1 MYREALGAHPGWL
14 GALNNLGNILQ
25 ARGRLAEAE
34 KVYREALAVEPD
46 FAEALFN
53 LGATLNALGRR
64 DEARACYEQ
73 VLVLLIGMGDALA
86 REGKEAEAIEFYQRA
101 LDMRPDHV
109 DVLVQ
114 VGVLLDSQGRHEE
127 AVQHLRRALKARP
140 GDADAAYNLGIVLHG
155 LGEYSAAVE
164 NYDTALRA
172 APGRG
177 DAALGKA
184 LSLLTM
190 GDYPRGFRAYE
201 ARHEAKFERAGMS
214 APDFAFPMWRG
225 EPLAGKRI
233 LLVGEQ
239 GFGDQIQFIRYASVL
254 AGQGAVVD
262 VVADARLHRLF
273 ASAPGVRKVHA
284 AVARRSGD
292 YDFWSLLLSLPLYLG
307 VTVDTVPAD
316 VPYLRP
322 PEEDV
327 KKWAARLR
335 ELPPDCKRVGLVW
348 IAASNPGLERRHGR
362 SMPLEALAPLARVAD
377 VNLIGL
383 QFGAPAAVGGAP
395 AGFPALNLGAEIG
408 DFADNAALL
417 ANLDLLVTVDT
428 AAGHLAGALGIP
440 AWIML
445 PATPDWRWM
454 RGRADSPWYP
464 TVKLLRQDRR
474 GEWAPVVERVARDLG
489 LIESRPRG

>member
-1 MYREALGAHPGWL
+1 M
-14 GALNNLGNILQ
+14 
-25 ARGRLAEAE
+25 
-34 KVYREALAVEPD
+34 EPD

-53 LGATLNALGRR
+53 LGATLNSLGRR

-109 DVLVQ
+109 EVLVQ
-114 VGVLLDSQGRHEE
+114 AGVLLDSQGRHEE
-127 AVQHLRRALKARP
+127 AVQYLRRALKARP

-155 LGEYSAAVE
+155 LGEYAAAVDS
-164 NYDTALRA
+164 YDTARRA
-172 APGRG
+172 APERG
-177 DAALGKA
+177 DAALGRA

-190 GDYPRGFRAYE
+190 GDYVRGFQAYE
-201 ARHEAKFERAGMS
+201 ARHKGGFEKTAMT

-254 AGQGAVVD
+254 ARQGAAVD
-262 VVADARLHRLF
+262 VAADARLHRLF
-273 ASAPGVRKVHA
+273 ANAAGVRKVQT
-284 AVARRSGD
+284 AVARRSAD
-292 YDFWSLLLSLPLYLG
+292 YDFWSLLLSLPLHLG
-307 VTVDTVPAD
+307 TTADTVPAE

-335 ELPPDCKRVGLVW
+335 GLPPERRRVGLVW
-348 IAASNPGLERRHGR
+348 IAASNPGLERKHGR
-362 SMPLEALAPLARVAD
+362 SMPFEALAPLARVA
-377 VNLIGL
+377 NASFIGL
-383 QFGAPAAVGGAP
+383 QFGAPAGEGAAA

-464 TVKLLRQDRR
+464 TVKLLRQEKR
-474 GEWAPVVERVARDLG
+474 GEWAPVIERVARDLG